1 MSAHFTITLL
11 KLFMDHIIAIDQG
24 TGSSRCIIYD
34 RQAHPV
40 STAQQQLKSCYPE
53 PGWVEQ
59 DAEEIWRTQAEAIR
73 RAMSQRR
80 LQASDIIA
88 IGITNQRETVIV
100 WDRLTGKPIH
110 NAIVWQDR
118 RTADECGRLQEAG
131 LEPMIQAKTGLIID
145 PYFSA
150 TKIRWIL
157 DHVEGARERAKR
169 GELAFGTV
177 DSWLV
182 WNLTRGDL
190 HITDVSNAAR
200 TLLYNIVSR
209 QWDEELLNLFDIPS
223 ALLPVVKTTSEIYG
237 TTRHPDIGSGIPIAA
252 IAGDQQAALFGQM
265 CIDPGMAKCT
275 YGTGSFL
282 MMNTGSD
289 MLASKHRLLTT
300 IAWQVGDQVAYALE
314 GSVFTGGAVIQ
325 WLRDGLRLI
334 ERAADCEALAGSVA
348 DNGGVVFVPA
358 LSGLGAPHWDPKAR
372 GTLFG
377 ITGGT
382 TGAHIARAAIES
394 ICFQVN
400 DLLGALSEDS
410 GRPIL
415 QLRIDGGAAMNNLMA
430 QFQADISSLEVIR
443 PKTLESTALGA
454 AYLAGIAVGLWK
466 PEELRKKWAVDRTF
480 HGTLP
485 PQKVDSLTQHWLK
498 AVEKAKNWAD

>member
-1 MSAHFTITLL
+1 MNYI
-11 KLFMDHIIAIDQG
+11 MAIDQG
-24 TGSSRCIIYD
+24 TSSSRCIIYD

-40 STAQQQLKSCYPE
+40 AMAQQQLKSYYPE

-59 DAEEIWRTQAEAIR
+59 DAEEIWQTQIEAIR
-73 RAMSQRR
+73 LAMSQRR
-80 LQASDIIA
+80 LQVSDIIA
-88 IGITNQRETVIV
+88 IGITNQRETVVV
-100 WDRLTGKPIH
+100 WDRITGKPIH

-118 RTADECGRLQEAG
+118 RTADECRRLQEAG
-131 LEPMIQAKTGLIID
+131 LEPLIQNKTGLLVD

-157 DHVEGARERAKR
+157 DHVAGARVKANR

-182 WNLTRGDL
+182 WNLTQGAL

-200 TLLYNIVSR
+200 TLLYNIVRR
-209 QWDEELLNLFDIPS
+209 QWDNELLDLFEIPS
-223 ALLPVVKTTSEIYG
+223 SLLPAVKTTSEIYG
-237 TTRHPDIGSGIPIAA
+237 TTKHPGIGSGIPIAA

-265 CIDPGMAKCT
+265 CIDPGMTKCT

-282 MMNTGSD
+282 MMNTGPK
-289 MLASKHRLLTT
+289 MLTSKHRLLTT
-300 IAWQVGDQVAYALE
+300 IAWQMGDQIAYALE
-314 GSVFTGGAVIQ
+314 GSVFTGGSAIQ
-325 WLRDGLRLI
+325 WLRDGLRFFG
-334 ERAADCEALAGSVA
+334 RAADCEALAGSVA
-348 DNGGVVFVPA
+348 DTGGVFFVPA
-358 LSGLGAPHWDPKAR
+358 LTGLGAPHWDPKAR

-382 TGAHIARAAIES
+382 TRAHIARAAIES

-410 GRPIL
+410 GRSVL
-415 QLRIDGGAAMNNLMA
+415 QLRIDGGAAVNNLLA
-430 QFQADISSLEVIR
+430 QFQADISSVEVIR

-454 AYLAGIAVGLWK
+454 AYLAGNAVGLWH
-466 PEELRKKWAVDRTF
+466 PEELRKKWAIDRTF
-480 HGTLP
+480 HGTLTS
-485 PQKVDSLTQHWLK
+485 QEIDSLTQRWLK
-498 AVEKAKNWAD
+498 AVEKAKSWSD